1 MIHNSKIKNHHSQE
15 GKYCILIE
23 PTALFI
29 VIGVAMNAG
38 LQYIQVST
46 VWQQLAHI
54 SGSFTLPG
62 QIDED

>member
-1 MIHNSKIKNHHSQE
+1 
-15 GKYCILIE
+15 
-23 PTALFI
+23 
-29 VIGVAMNAG
+29 MNGG

-62 QIDED
+62 QTDED